1 MSLRVS
7 GTRGGV
13 RLWHAVERSREQG
26 SETPWII
33 PSPDF
38 VILGPLMKR
47 MISLFPTLLLVLL
60 LAACSEPARKHH
72 QDIYIFG
79 TVMGV
84 TLWAQDDAQAAAA
97 FTSLQQRFQGMH
109 RDWHAWNPGLLTR
122 VNAAFA
128 AGKRVEAND
137 EIVEMI
143 RRSQTIE
150 AATGGRFNPAIGQL
164 IGMWGFHTS
173 EYPIMGP
180 PPSEE
185 AIAALVALAPSSR
198 EIEIEGTALFSKN
211 PAVQLDFGGVAKGY
225 AVDIASAMLREQG
238 IENAIINAGGDLRA
252 IGSHGDRPWKIA
264 VRAPGGGVI
273 GSLETGPDES
283 VFTSGVYERFRQE
296 NEQRYPHIL
305 DPRTGW
311 PVQDLASV
319 TVIADEGLLADAA
332 ATALTVAG
340 REDWADVART
350 LGLDQVMI
358 VDESGK
364 VYMTQRMS
372 QRIELLEDT
381 DFEVADF

>member
-1 MSLRVS
+1 
-7 GTRGGV
+7 
-13 RLWHAVERSREQG
+13 
-26 SETPWII
+26 
-33 PSPDF
+33 
-38 VILGPLMKR
+38 MKR
-47 MISLFPTLLLVLL
+47 MTYLVPALLLALL
-60 LAACSEPARKHH
+60 LAACTEPARKHH

-84 TLWAQDDAQAAAA
+84 TLWAQNDVQAQSA
-97 FTSLQQRFQGMH
+97 FARLQQRFQGMH

-128 AGKRVEAND
+128 TGEPIAAND
-137 EIVEMI
+137 EIVEMV

-150 AATGGRFNPAIGQL
+150 GATGGRFNPAIGQL
-164 IGMWGFHTS
+164 IGLWGFHTS
-173 EYPIMGP
+173 EYPIIGP
-180 PPSEE
+180 PPSAES
-185 AIAALVALAPSSR
+185 IAALVATDPSSLD
-198 EIEIEGTALFSKN
+198 IEIDGTVLYSKN

-225 AVDIASAMLREQG
+225 AVDIAVDILRELG
-238 IENAIINAGGDLRA
+238 IEDAIVNAGGDLRA

-273 GSLETGPDES
+273 GSLETGPDEA

-296 NEQRYPHIL
+296 NQQRYPHIL

-319 TVIADEGLLADAA
+319 TVIANEGLLADAA
-332 ATALTVAG
+332 ATAITVAG
-340 REDWADVART
+340 RDEWESVAKA

-364 VYMTQRMS
+364 VHMTQRMS
-372 QRIELLEDT
+372 LRIELVTGT

>member
-1 MSLRVS
+1 
-7 GTRGGV
+7 
-13 RLWHAVERSREQG
+13 
-26 SETPWII
+26 
-33 PSPDF
+33 
-38 VILGPLMKR
+38 MKR
-47 MISLFPTLLLVLL
+47 MTHLFPTLLLALL
-60 LAACSEPARKHH
+60 LAACTEPARKHH
-72 QDIYIFG
+72 QDIFIFG

-84 TLWAQDDAQAAAA
+84 TLWAQDDAQAEAA

-128 AGKRVEAND
+128 AGERIEANH
-137 EIVEMI
+137 EIVEMV
-143 RRSQTIE
+143 RRSQAIE
-150 AATGGRFNPAIGQL
+150 AATDGRFNPAIGQL
-164 IGMWGFHTS
+164 IGLWGFHTS
-173 EYPIMGP
+173 EYPIIGP

-185 AIAALVALAPSSR
+185 AIAVLVARAPSSR
-198 EIEIEGTALFSKN
+198 DVEIDGVTLFSNN
-211 PAVQLDFGGVAKGY
+211 PSVQLDFGGVAKGF

-311 PVQDLASV
+311 PVRDLASV
-319 TVIADEGLLADAA
+319 TVIAEEGLLADAA

-340 REDWADVART
+340 KKDWSDVAKA

-358 VDESGK
+358 VDEAGK
-364 VYMTQRMS
+364 VYMTRRMS
-372 QRIELLEDT
+372 QRIELVEGT
-381 DFEVADF
+381 ESEVADF